1 MSWASDW
8 KVLILNVP
16 LWPGQSEVLQPSTAG
31 EGSLLAISLRSG
43 RRVWSPNHKTRRML
57 GRPEGHP
64 SVRDPPHWP
73 LQPPP
78 PSCCECWLSRAH
90 SCPVS
95 RQISWATKKPPS
107 LGGGGVTPS
116 SHLQPQQTT
125 AKTDCPVSSGY

>member
-78 PSCCECWLSRAH
+78 PAAVSVGYQGLTVAL
-90 SCPVS
+90 CPDRSPGPQRSHLAWV
-95 RQISWATKKPPS
+95 
-107 LGGGGVTPS
+107 GGGVTPS